1 MYLKNDVPRENWLPV
16 VKEKGDW
23 HIPSVPLTEPTNE
36 DKGMEIVNPLPK
48 RKSTLDSIEQAVQG
62 IKRSEFSS
70 ICPPKTFET
79 SELQELGSTIESLDV
94 SKRTSICGSPSE
106 LTEEDD
112 IFER

>member
-1 MYLKNDVPRENWLPV
+1 V

-23 HIPSVPLTEPTNE
+23 HIPSVPLAEPTNE
-36 DKGMEIVNPLPK
+36 DIGTEIVKPLPK
-48 RKSTLDSIEQAVQG
+48 RKSTLHSIELTVQG
-62 IKRSEFSS
+62 IRRPEFSS
-70 ICPPKTFET
+70 ICPANTFET
-79 SELQELGSTIESLDV
+79 SELQELGSIIESLDV